1 MVLWQSLLL
10 IIFLLLQIILSI
22 KSQRECKNGC
32 SFTLTHWLAPLGMFV
47 WGDVLVLSL
56 FWFFAGLVALLLQDV
71 VLFLLIVSTFW
82 LVRSIGETIYWFL
95 QQFATVKRDL
105 PHTLLGYSLVKN
117 EAIWFMYQVMWQCIT
132 VITLLTTI
140 YLSHRWLTN

>member
-1 MVLWQSLLL
+1 MVSWQSLLL
-10 IIFLLLQIILSI
+10 VIFLSLQIILFI
-22 KSQRECKNGC
+22 KSRQECKNGC

-82 LVRSIGETIYWFL
+82 LVRSIGETIYWFH

-117 EAIWFMYQVMWQCIT
+117 EAIWFMYQVMWQCVT
-132 VITLLTTI
+132 VVTLLTTI
-140 YLSHRWLTN
+140 YLSHQWLTN